1 MHVGSLTQQVFYY
14 RFQSDEGMYVQ
25 ISLIPRL
32 LPDFY
37 LIAAE
42 NSLQLHYKIW
52 ELDFIQKYCMAG
64 NIDSL

>member
-1 MHVGSLTQQVFYY
+1 MHVGS
-14 RFQSDEGMYVQ
+14 QSDEGMYVQ
-25 ISLIPRL
+25 ISLIPRP

-42 NSLQLHYKIW
+42 KICKFLKFSLQLHYKIW
-52 ELDFIQKYCMAG
+52 ELDFIQKYRIAG